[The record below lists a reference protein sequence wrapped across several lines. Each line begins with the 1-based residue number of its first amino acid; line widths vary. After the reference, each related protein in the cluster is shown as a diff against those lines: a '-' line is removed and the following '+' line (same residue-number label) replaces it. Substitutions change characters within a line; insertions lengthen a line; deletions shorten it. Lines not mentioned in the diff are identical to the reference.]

1 MLDEW
6 ERVENAYDAASSS
19 PPNDDD
25 AERRELIQQ
34 LAIVLHKRV
43 LYRERVRLGREAE
56 ERARLRIQQQK
67 SPKPFYIEWGARPD
81 PPDPPWRNWG
91 FPGPGGKWVWKHGYE
106 PPPGMYGAP
115 PDPPKQPQADPDLL
129 SRWETQ
135 YKFRRGALIVAIPL
149 VAASAM
155 ILWPNEITRIV
166 CAVSTIVA
174 ALILA
179 SALGDRHAWP
189 NPLKPAGVRNAL
201 GALVALGS
209 AALII
214 AALGPLFQKPDA
226 AKTER
231 APIPVAQRPAHTS
244 PPHHAAKRAPAKVA
258 TAPKRTASVQ
268 RSAAPVVVAPPRQAP
283 ASVVPLPEVTLE
295 GMEVAQPLNT
305 SRGLAP
311 LANVHFKN
319 TDVSG
324 EVYRYGA
331 IVLGPNDPAQDAAL
345 QAQVRSTAK
354 RANASPTTPLTPGER
369 HWFTVT
375 ASDPIT
381 QADWRAFTAGQR
393 ALYVAGTIVLRS
405 RGRESRTPFCAVS
418 YGDAAMHVCGIE
430 RAIPKP
436 VRPLTSGISL
446 APVAQPTATVS
457 LHIIGF
463 EVKPT
468 PVEGG
473 TVLATRVLLH
483 NDGLGARVTN
493 IDASLVGE
501 GTSHVAEVRK
511 AAASYVDLGRAS
523 HYDVPSHQ
531 DFAVEFNS
539 PLLTPTVLALYQNG
553 SAPYYVDMRFYEK
566 SPRGYFPIQEICI
579 FKFVTRAEFT
589 FCPMEET
596 PG

>member
-1 MLDEW
+1 
-6 ERVENAYDAASSS
+6 
-19 PPNDDD
+19 
-25 AERRELIQQ
+25 
-34 LAIVLHKRV
+34 
-43 LYRERVRLGREAE
+43 
-56 ERARLRIQQQK
+56 
-67 SPKPFYIEWGARPD
+67 
-81 PPDPPWRNWG
+81 
-91 FPGPGGKWVWKHGYE
+91 
-106 PPPGMYGAP
+106 MYGAP

-214 AALGPLFQKPDA
+214 AALGPLLQKPDA

-331 IVLGPNDPAQDAAL
+331 IVLGPNDRSTGRGATSAGAEHSEARECESDDAAHARGATL
-345 QAQVRSTAK
+345 VHGHCERPH
-354 RANASPTTPLTPGER
+354 NAE
-369 HWFTVT
+369 
-375 ASDPIT
+375 
-381 QADWRAFTAGQR
+381 ADWRAFARPDSALSTWLGRNRPSQHRGAGKPN
-393 ALYVAGTIVLRS
+393 AIL
-405 RGRESRTPFCAVS
+405 CAVS

-436 VRPLTSGISL
+436 VRPLTSGMSL
-446 APVAQPTATVS
+446 APVAQPTATRLS
-457 LHIIGF
+457 LHRIGF

-468 PVEGG
+468 QGG
-473 TVLATRVLLH
+473 R
-483 NDGLGARVTN
+483 G
-493 IDASLVGE
+493 
-501 GTSHVAEVRK
+501 
-511 AAASYVDLGRAS
+511 GR
-523 HYDVPSHQ
+523 Y
-531 DFAVEFNS
+531 
-539 PLLTPTVLALYQNG
+539 
-553 SAPYYVDMRFYEK
+553 
-566 SPRGYFPIQEICI
+566 SPRECCCTTM
-579 FKFVTRAEFT
+579 VWVREFANI
-589 FCPMEET
+589 
-596 PG
+596 